1 MAKQTKSFSINLI
14 IDGKNR
20 KITNKGVKVKTMRS
34 IMKYYRDMENVQK
47 DMANGVEVD
56 QLELLDSMIVLL
68 VEIFEHPEVTFEA
81 IENSIESD
89 DLVDVLENI
98 LGTIMG
104 VDDSKEA

>member
-20 KITNKGVKVKTMRS
+20 KITKKGVKVKTMRS
-34 IMKYYRDMENVQK
+34 IMKYYRDMEQVQK
-47 DMANGVEVD
+47 DMGNGVEVD

-68 VEIFEHPEVTFEA
+68 VEIFEHPDVTFET

-89 DLVDVLENI
+89 DLVNVLEGI
-98 LGTIMG
+98 LKVIMG
-104 VDDSKEA
+104 VDDSKEV

>member
-20 KITNKGVKVKTMRS
+20 KITKKGVKVKTMRS

-68 VEIFEHPEVTFEA
+68 VEIFEHPEVTFEV

>member
-20 KITNKGVKVKTMRS
+20 KITKKVKTMRS